1 MRRRLLLVPDGMA
14 DEPQEA
20 LGGRT
25 PLEAADTPAM
35 DALARGGVV
44 GLVQTVPPG
53 MPAGSDVAN
62 LSALGYDPRAVY
74 TGRSPLEAASIGVEL
89 GPGDVAYRCNLVTI
103 VDGVMKDHTAGQVS
117 SAEGRRLVAALQAA
131 LGGGAFEFHP
141 GVSYRNL
148 MVWRGGAVVPCTPP
162 HDILDRPVAG
172 YLPGAAGEGPQAAVA
187 AGAAADGEAARV
199 AADGGA
205 ARATAVRD
213 PAGAAAAELRELL
226 VAAREVLAPLRPGTE
241 IWLWGEGT
249 TPRLPAFRELHGLSG
264 AVVGAVD
271 LVRGIGR
278 CAGFTVLDVPGATG
292 ALDTDYGA
300 KARVA
305 LEALEDHDFVWVHVE
320 APDEASHQGDL
331 AEKIRAIERVDHE
344 VLAPLLAAADPPAVM
359 VLPDHHT
366 PLRLR
371 THAAG
376 PVPFVIA
383 ARLRS
388 ATADGTAAAGVGPAA
403 ALVPGDRRAR
413 LRRERSGTHRPH
425 GRLGTGAHAAVPH
438 GDRVSTVATR
448 GPGA

>member
-35 DALARGGVV
+35 DALARGGTV

-53 MPAGSDVAN
+53 MPAASDVAN

-74 TGRSPLEAASIGVEL
+74 TGRSPLEAASIGVDL

-103 VDGVMKDHTAGQVS
+103 VDGVMKDHTAGQVP

-172 YLPGAAGEGPQAAVA
+172 YLPGAAGDGAEAAAAVGGAGAAVA
-187 AGAAADGEAARV
+187 A
-199 AADGGA
+199 
-205 ARATAVRD
+205 
-213 PAGAAAAELRELL
+213 LRELL
-226 VAAREVLAPLRPGTE
+226 TAAREVLAPLRPGTE

-278 CAGFTVLDVPGATG
+278 CAGLTVLDVPGATG

-300 KARVA
+300 KARAA
-305 LEALEDHDFVWVHVE
+305 LDALEDHEFVWVHVE

-331 AEKIRAIERVDHE
+331 AEKIRAIERVDRE
-344 VLAPLLAAADPPAVM
+344 VLAPLLAVADPPAVM

-376 PVPFVIA
+376 PVPFVVAAPPRSADAGGGALAFGESEA
-383 ARLRS
+383 AR
-388 ATADGTAAAGVGPAA
+388 
-403 ALVPGDRRAR
+403 
-413 LRRERSGTHRPH
+413 
-425 GRLGTGAHAAVPH
+425 TGL
-438 GDRVSTVATR
+438 TVAT
-448 GPGA
+448 GPELMRLFLGATG

>member
-1 MRRRLLLVPDGMA
+1 M
-14 DEPQEA
+14 
-20 LGGRT
+20 
-25 PLEAADTPAM
+25 
-35 DALARGGVV
+35 
-44 GLVQTVPPG
+44 
-53 MPAGSDVAN
+53 
-62 LSALGYDPRAVY
+62 
-74 TGRSPLEAASIGVEL
+74 GRSPVEAASMRVEL

-117 SAEGRRLVAALQAA
+117 SGEGRRLVAALQAA

-148 MVWRGGAVVPCTPP
+148 MVWRGGAVVLCTPP
-162 HDILDRPVAG
+162 HDILDRPVAA
-172 YLPGAAGEGPQAAVA
+172 YLPGAAG
-187 AGAAADGEAARV
+187 
-199 AADGGA
+199 GG
-205 ARATAVRD
+205 TE
-213 PAGAAAAELRELL
+213 AAELRELL

-300 KARVA
+300 KARAA
-305 LEALEDHDFVWVHVE
+305 LAALEDHEFVWVHIE

-371 THAAG
+371 THVAD

-383 ARLRS
+383 APPRPAS
-388 ATADGTAAAGVGPAA
+388 AGAGALAFGESEAA
-403 ALVPGDRRAR
+403 R
-413 LRRERSGTHRPH
+413 
-425 GRLGTGAHAAVPH
+425 TGL
-438 GDRVSTVATR
+438 TVAT
-448 GPGA
+448 GPELMRLFLVATG

>member
-35 DALARGGVV
+35 DALARDGTV

-62 LSALGYDPRAVY
+62 LSVLGYDPRAVY

-103 VDGVMKDHTAGQVS
+103 VGGVMKDHTAGQVS
-117 SAEGRRLVAALQAA
+117 SGEGRRLVAALQAA

-162 HDILDRPVAG
+162 HDILDRPVAA
-172 YLPGAAGEGPQAAVA
+172 YLPGAAGGGAEVAVAVGEAAGTASGGEA
-187 AGAAADGEAARV
+187 AGAAAG
-199 AADGGA
+199 GGA
-205 ARATAVRD
+205 AET
-213 PAGAAAAELRELL
+213 AAAELRELL
-226 VAAREVLAPLRPGTE
+226 VAAREVLAPLRPATE
-241 IWLWGEGT
+241 MWLWGEGT
-249 TPRLPAFRELHGLSG
+249 APRLPAFRELHGLSG

-300 KARVA
+300 KARAA
-305 LEALEDHDFVWVHVE
+305 LEALEDHEFVWVHVE

-331 AEKIRAIERVDHE
+331 AEKIRAIERIDHE
-344 VLAPLLAAADPPAVM
+344 VLAPLLAGAEPPAVM

-383 ARLRS
+383 ARPRS
-388 ATADGTAAAGVGPAA
+388 ADAGAGARAFGESQAA
-403 ALVPGDRRAR
+403 R
-413 LRRERSGTHRPH
+413 
-425 GRLGTGAHAAVPH
+425 TGL
-438 GDRVSTVATR
+438 TVAT
-448 GPGA
+448 GPELMRLFLGATG

>member
-14 DEPQEA
+14 DEPQQA

-25 PLEAADTPAM
+25 PLEAADTPVM
-35 DALARGGVV
+35 DALARGGTV
-44 GLVQTVPPG
+44 GLVRTVPPG

-62 LSALGYDPRAVY
+62 LSALGYDPRVVY

-103 VDGVMKDHTAGQVS
+103 VDGVMKDHTAGQVP

-131 LGGGAFEFHP
+131 LGGGAFEFHS

-172 YLPGAAGEGPQAAVA
+172 YLPGGVGDGT
-187 AGAAADGEAARV
+187 GAAAADDEA
-199 AADGGA
+199 G
-205 ARATAVRD
+205 T
-213 PAGAAAAELRELL
+213 AAAELRELL
-226 VAAREVLAPLRPGTE
+226 VAAREVLASLRPGTDM
-241 IWLWGEGT
+241 WLWGEGT
-249 TPRLPAFRELHGLSG
+249 APRLPAFRELHGLSG

-300 KARVA
+300 KARAA
-305 LEALEDHDFVWVHVE
+305 LEALEDHAFVWVHVE

-331 AEKIRAIERVDHE
+331 AEKIRAIECIDRE

-371 THAAG
+371 THAAD

-383 ARLRS
+383 APPRPVPAGAG
-388 ATADGTAAAGVGPAA
+388 ATVAAAGPDAA
-403 ALVPGDRRAR
+403 GRDRGAAGAGARAFGESEAAR
-413 LRRERSGTHRPH
+413 
-425 GRLGTGAHAAVPH
+425 TGL
-438 GDRVSTVATR
+438 TVAT
-448 GPGA
+448 GPELMRLFLEATG